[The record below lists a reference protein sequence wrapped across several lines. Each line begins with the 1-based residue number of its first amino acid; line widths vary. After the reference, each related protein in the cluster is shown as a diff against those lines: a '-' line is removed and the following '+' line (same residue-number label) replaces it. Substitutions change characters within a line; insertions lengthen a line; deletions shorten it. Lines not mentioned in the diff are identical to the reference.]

1 MLELCIIMF
10 LIFYLDT
17 AIIGAISPVGD
28 TTRTG
33 HAEAL
38 VPAPITHGAAV
49 RVPRTVVMAGDCNT
63 GVFHQ

>member
-17 AIIGAISPVGD
+17 AIIIAVTAGD

-33 HAEAL
+33 HAKAI
-38 VPAPITHGAAV
+38 VPAPTTHGAVV